1 MKMDSQ
7 IEKFNK
13 KYGNNKG
20 ADEKIQITAT
30 EIESKEFNGNAKQFK
45 VSFAPNLAYVLQKYY
60 PEYSFSNFIKII
72 PDGNNFKYET
82 RIQTDKELSQQIID
96 ELQVVDLK
104 KYPNSPNAYVY
115 DFSKYI
121 EKIDWFTNR
130 FRNDFEDQY
139 KNTFV
144 IIDHK
149 IILKNEDD
157 KKVEDLMCD
166 LLKEDKNLCFFDYE
180 SLDENE
186 KLTSKEKIVKTT
198 EKTASKRESRKI
210 GIIKWYD
217 NRVNMMG
224 CIVTNRNGR
233 ALSKKV
239 KTQDGYVVELRFN
252 ENDIQNSYIP
262 NEDDWVTFSMS
273 FTKSFCAT
281 DVKKIDCTN
290 KEDILLSLEYTGD
303 IAIIEG
309 LAKPSSR
316 GEQKTYKHHILKYV
330 FSKAPS
336 FILVESICEYLEKYP
351 NANIK
356 EWLQDN
362 IIKNK
367 FDELFLDNTEGIPTD
382 SHSPQIKR
390 IIECLAEQILFQ
402 VNIDWNK
409 ICRLFEMA
417 VDISA
422 QYETLRSHI
431 NLCVTNGQTNSI
443 TSQLK
448 RIGINGIKRIYDK
461 QITQNIETL
470 IFLREIFGNDFVS
483 LFDSN
488 TTLSDEIRCLLWLTT
503 QNDSY
508 IESIENWENFVK
520 WIETQKAE
528 LLFEFITLFLP
539 LVDLENDE
547 ILLKF
552 SIEALVKAI
561 EIADNNTQVQIVRM
575 FPESLRLEMV
585 VKHFENTELYDVIIG
600 ELWDKQKSEVSYL
613 VFDLESDGNAIR
625 EFAFHIEGNT
635 RNYSGEEQLNS
646 LKRNLNKAQIVV
658 GHNIKQWDLPILEK
672 KEITTKAFVWDTL
685 EIEILLNPCRY
696 AYSLCAKHN
705 AKEDT
710 EQTNRLFWN
719 QLFRLSQ
726 NKELCNELQNFLP
739 ESLNSILLALQKP
752 YFEIF
757 FTDSANNDEQFFQ
770 ELRPLSND
778 LKMHLNSISELPK
791 KERAL
796 VIAPKSLWSRIA
808 QEVNMQFPA
817 STDPQF
823 LNIDKSKIENLP
835 ADNIFLKTY
844 LSRFCDV
851 SQTPISAN
859 IPKYLLADNGSA
871 NKVTITNNIL
881 EEICSESKSNV
892 DCIDVD
898 LFENKDIRKNKYK
911 HIYIIGTEVY
921 DRVNK
926 TQLGKFTFADL
937 IQCKSKLPL
946 QMAST
951 NYALLRDDE
960 LKKLGLEKSEYAV
973 NVWVEREIEGNFV
986 AYQNYEYGKFRS
998 VFLAHF
1004 ENVTPTYIE
1013 WNIESNNSYSN
1024 LSLACTKDN
1033 RQFKSS
1039 EQRVMAN
1046 STNRCKYWAY
1056 QWQLLDKVH
1065 SQNVELPIIYVVN
1078 DLNEQE
1084 ALCNYARL
1092 KGYFVPS
1099 EGTSFRK
1106 IEYIGSHS
1114 NGLIIISKQQF
1125 IDEVGSFRTDKPFCF
1140 VWDNMDIDRYLLV
1153 WNNLPFK
1160 DDQIKDNE
1168 DEIDSENRLQV
1179 TAQQCIE
1186 GAMPIF
1192 QHYCSLALA
1201 NNKQSKF
1208 YILDPYFDDYNIL
1221 SKEAFVLWENEEAYN
1236 FTIDR
1241 AKDCFVDSTITESEI
1256 ETTTAIDMIRDAFI
1270 DGHELHDYQKD
1281 VLPKILN
1288 RESDYIISIPT
1299 GGGKS
1304 VLFQGPAIYRAG
1316 YSHKLSLVI
1325 SPLKALMQDQV
1336 EGLHEKGFLTNVDYL
1351 SGDRSMI
1358 ETQQI
1363 YRRIRSGELALLYI
1377 TPERFRVR
1385 SFINLLYQRMEK
1397 DGGLEYIVFDE
1408 AHCVSQWGMDFRP
1421 DYRNAILKCIEF
1433 KDRFDIRILL
1443 FSATITAQVENDLK
1457 FFVSDAERIG
1467 QNSDDYNP
1475 IRQHIGVN
1483 FQFSPHEDE
1492 ARLENIVSYI
1502 EENNIDFTKSCLL
1515 IFCRTRYECED
1526 IAEELNKR
1534 LEKYNGHI
1542 EFYHAGLETEAR
1554 NEVYERMSPDFAER
1568 EHKIYI
1574 LCTTKA
1580 FGMGMDIPNIHFLI
1594 HRSPPSV
1601 LEDYLQE
1608 VGRAGRNMKMY
1619 EDVFKDGKQ
1628 IPAMCIV
1635 SGEDF
1640 KKLKELLIKSQL
1652 SWSNLTEAKN
1662 AIITFIQRFQ
1672 TIEATKE
1679 KPIVVPYTVWKKD
1692 SEDMENDVP
1701 SRLAFYWL
1709 EHIEHFRFGY
1719 QMPAYFDLELLS
1731 KNYRGYNSTLKIAL
1745 QHLTEKIE
1753 NVNVPTLVSIQDI
1766 RNTLHLSVSAI
1777 INSLLSLS
1785 QQNILKVN
1793 DTMRCKFTN
1802 RRFCEAM
1809 YMVQK
1814 QQNHFALHLAFEGL
1828 RSILKD
1834 CKFNKERII
1843 DQTEFD
1849 EICKHLLDDVNY
1861 GTIKEEKQKKDG
1873 TKEVIEYMPWKEI
1886 VPRIPKGAVTKAET
1900 FKKDI
1905 VTRIGRKMFGI
1916 LHYIPKVKYRVQVAP
1931 DKTAQR
1937 IIEIRDNNWRNCLN
1951 ELEQSCLGW
1960 LNFVSEHD
1968 GPFAWAEAI
1977 QEMHLV
1983 EKGYSYFNDMLSILK
1998 LLSYIEYTPIM
2009 KTGVEVYATDS
2020 TENAIGEGLEE
2031 NTLMYDFRKEFDDYE
2046 RVKKVR
2052 LVAIN
2057 IFSLLQE
2064 SEQKNNFIKRYFQ
2077 CRSYEEYLQLAGDF
2091 APENSEILG
2100 EFSEEALKIE
2110 EEKMKGNKEQWDIYM
2125 QPLTSHINVLAGP
2138 GSGKTHVLTLRCA
2151 RMIYREH
2158 INPDHILVLAYNRAV
2173 VIELRNRIDALFSKL
2188 GMSRIGHQLHIF
2200 TFHALAKRCMGNR
2213 LDNVDTERWEGAFL
2227 NYLHNNTMEF
2237 KTLFPQIKYVLVDE
2251 FQDITQT
2258 RLDSL
2263 MRINAMFP
2271 ESKFFTIGDIN
2282 QSIYGFDRVPREQ
2295 RDHLT
2300 PEQYAQKLSPQ
2311 PYYDRLKKII
2321 QPIELQMFT
2330 NYRSYQ
2336 KILDMASVFV
2346 PDGYTLPTSDKSLM
2360 EHEPQT
2366 EYTFITDNI
2375 ANPRQSWFSELHTLI
2390 KRAKDE
2396 NEAQDKYRQIKTIA
2410 VFFRTNN
2417 EVYRGYSK
2425 IKQIVSNDVRIRIQG
2440 ASACEL
2446 WRERE
2451 VYFLIQM
2458 LYSQPNTIIEQSNDK
2473 TLKEIKEFL
2482 TKKMQESTVWD
2493 GFLLD
2498 VTYTLVINY
2507 MESIRSDVFSHTY
2520 QELADYIKD
2529 IAGRDDGGQV
2539 YKIYDKYKR
2548 ERILQDDKLTI
2559 VLTTM
2564 HKVKGLEFD
2573 AVIITPSFANL
2584 PLSNRREGGLLADDL
2599 ADMEEERRLLFVAY
2613 TRAKKY
2619 LHVYKGQREI
2629 AIEKKQRYAFENS
2642 ARLGYSEKEAKLENY
2657 NIGYNAGFNFQANAS
2672 IAANVRKNDPVIIK
2686 REDKTTIA
2694 GKAFSVYNIMHNG
2707 NIIGQLSNSSQL
2719 RQSMEQNGVT
2729 QLSDL
2734 FVSEVFVWEYVDSKN
2749 SDARNN
2755 TNYSQNWC
2763 EQARQKGYIYIVN
2776 IAGFGK
2782 Q

>member
-1 MKMDSQ
+1 MDSQ
-7 IEKFNK
+7 IEKFNN
-13 KYGNNKG
+13 KYANNKG
-20 ADEKIQITAT
+20 ADEKIQNAAI
-30 EIESKEFNGNAKQFK
+30 EIEGKEHNGNAKQFK

-60 PEYSFSNFIKII
+60 PKYSFSNFIKII

-104 KYPNSPNAYVY
+104 KHLNFPNTYVY
-115 DFSKYI
+115 DFPKYI

-130 FRNDFEDQY
+130 FRNDFEEQY
-139 KNTFV
+139 KNKFV

-149 IILKNEDD
+149 IIIKNEED
-157 KKVEDLMCD
+157 KKVEDLICD
-166 LLKEDKNLCFFDYE
+166 ILKEERSLCFFDYE
-180 SLDENE
+180 SFDTDN
-186 KLTSKEKIVKTT
+186 KLTPKENFVKITETPPSKK
-198 EKTASKRESRKI
+198 ESREI

-217 NRVNMMG
+217 DYRNMMG

-233 ALSKKV
+233 VLSKRV

-252 ENDIQNSYIP
+252 ESDIQNSYIP
-262 NEDDWVTFSMS
+262 NDDDWVTFSFS
-273 FTKSFCAT
+273 STKDFCAT
-281 DVKKIDCTN
+281 KVKELDCTN
-290 KEDILLSLEYTGD
+290 KEDILLSLEYTGE
-303 IAIIEG
+303 IAKIEG
-309 LAKPSSR
+309 LAKPSNR
-316 GEQKTYKHHILKYV
+316 GEQKSYKHHILKYV

-336 FILVESICEYLEKYP
+336 SILFESICEYLEKCP
-351 NANIK
+351 NTNIK

-362 IIKNK
+362 VIKNK
-367 FDELFLDNTEGIPTD
+367 FEELFLYNSEGIPTD
-382 SHSPQIKR
+382 SPSPQIKK
-390 IIECLAEQILFQ
+390 IVECLAEQILFQ
-402 VNIDWNK
+402 ENIDWNI

-431 NLCVTNGQTNSI
+431 NLCSTNGQTDSI
-443 TSQLK
+443 TPQLQ
-448 RIGINGIKRIYDK
+448 RIGINGIKHIYDK

-483 LFDSN
+483 LFDGN
-488 TTLSDEIRCLLWLTT
+488 ATLSDEIRCLLWLTT

-508 IESIENWENFVK
+508 IESIENWDNFVK
-520 WIETQKAE
+520 WIETQKTE

-539 LVDLENDE
+539 LIDVENDE
-547 ILLKF
+547 ILPKF
-552 SIEALVKAI
+552 SIEALAKAI
-561 EIADNNTQVQIVRM
+561 VTADSNTQVQIVRM

-585 VKHFENTELYDVIIG
+585 VKHFENTELYNIIIG

-613 VFDLESDGNAIR
+613 VFDLESDGDAIR
-625 EFAFHIEGNT
+625 EFAFHTEGNT
-635 RNYSGEEQLNS
+635 RDYSGEEQLNS
-646 LKRNLNKAQIVV
+646 LKRNLNKAKIVV
-658 GHNIKQWDLPILEK
+658 GHNIKQWDLTILEK

-719 QLFRLSQ
+719 QLFRLSR
-726 NKELCNELQNFLP
+726 NKDLCDELQNFLP
-739 ESLNSILLALQKP
+739 DSLNSTLLALQKS
-752 YFEIF
+752 YFERF

-770 ELRPLSND
+770 ELRPLSNE
-778 LKMHLNSISELPK
+778 LQIQLNGISELPK

-796 VIAPKSLWSRIA
+796 VIAPKNLWSRIA
-808 QEVNMQFPA
+808 QEVNIQFPT
-817 STDPQF
+817 STDAQF
-823 LNIDKSKIENLP
+823 LTVDKSKIENLS
-835 ADNIFLKTY
+835 ADKIFLKTY

-859 IPKYLLADNGSA
+859 IPKYLRADNGSA
-871 NKVTITNNIL
+871 NKVTITDNIL
-881 EEICSESKSNV
+881 EEICCESKSNV

-911 HIYIIGTEVY
+911 HIYIIGTEMY
-921 DRVNK
+921 DRVHK
-926 TQLGKFTFADL
+926 AQLGKFTFADL

-960 LKKLGLEKSEYAV
+960 LKKLGIKKSEYAA
-973 NVWVEREIEGNFV
+973 NVWVERQGEGDFI
-986 AYQNYEYGKFRS
+986 AYQNYEYGKYRN

-1004 ENVTPTYIE
+1004 ENVAPTYIQ
-1013 WNIESNNSYSN
+1013 WNLEGDDSDSN
-1024 LSLACTKDN
+1024 LSLACTKDS

-1084 ALCNYARL
+1084 ALCNYAHS

-1106 IEYIGSHS
+1106 IEYVGSHS

-1125 IDEVGSFRTDKPFCF
+1125 IDEIGSFRTDKPFCF

-1153 WNNLPFK
+1153 WDKLPFK
-1160 DDQIKDNE
+1160 DDQIKDSE
-1168 DEIDSENRLQV
+1168 DEVDGANRLQV

-1186 GAMPIF
+1186 GAIPIF
-1192 QHYCSLALA
+1192 RHYCSLALA
-1201 NNKQSKF
+1201 NSKQSKF

-1221 SKEAFVLWENEEAYN
+1221 SKEPFVLWENEDAYN
-1236 FTIDR
+1236 STIDK
-1241 AKDCFVDSTITESEI
+1241 AKECFVNSTIIESEI
-1256 ETTTAIDMIRDAFI
+1256 DTTTAIDMIRDAFI
-1270 DGHELHDYQKD
+1270 DGYELHDYQKD

-1351 SGDRSMI
+1351 SSDRSMI

-1397 DGGLEYIVFDE
+1397 DGGLEYIIFDE

-1421 DYRNAILKCIEF
+1421 DYRNAILKCVEF
-1433 KDRFDIRILL
+1433 KERFDTRILL

-1457 FFVSDAERIG
+1457 AFVPDAERIG
-1467 QNSDDYNP
+1467 QNPDDYNP
-1475 IRQHIGVN
+1475 VRQHIGIN
-1483 FQFSPHEDE
+1483 FQFSPHENE

-1515 IFCRTRYECED
+1515 VFCRTRHECED
-1526 IAEELNKR
+1526 TAEELNKK
-1534 LEKYNGHI
+1534 LEQYKGHI
-1542 EFYHAGLETEAR
+1542 DFYHAGLETETR
-1554 NEVYERMSPDFAER
+1554 NEVYERMSPDYAER
-1568 EHKIYI
+1568 ESKIYI

-1580 FGMGMDIPNIHFLI
+1580 FGMGMDIPNVHFLI

-1608 VGRAGRNMKMY
+1608 VGRAGRSMEMY
-1619 EDVFKDGKQ
+1619 KEVFKDGKQ

-1652 SWSNLTEAKN
+1652 SWSNLTEAKDTIVN
-1662 AIITFIQRFQ
+1662 FIKRFQ
-1672 TIEATKE
+1672 TIEAMKE
-1679 KPIVVPYTVWKKD
+1679 KPVVVPYDVWKKD
-1692 SEDMENDVP
+1692 SEDMEDDVS
-1701 SRLAFYWL
+1701 SRLAFHWL
-1709 EHIEHFRFGY
+1709 EHIGHFRFGY
-1719 QMPAYFDLELLS
+1719 QMPAFFNLKLLS
-1731 KNYRGYNSTLKIAL
+1731 KNYSGNNSTLKIVL
-1745 QHLTEKIE
+1745 QYLTEKIE
-1753 NVNVPTLVSIQDI
+1753 NINVQTLVSIQDI
-1766 RNTLHLSVSAI
+1766 RNTLHLPIPVIMNA
-1777 INSLLSLS
+1777 LLSLS

-1834 CKFNKERII
+1834 CKLNQERII
-1843 DQTEFD
+1843 DQTEFG

-1861 GTIKEEKQKKDG
+1861 GTTKEEKQKKDG
-1873 TKEVIEYMPWKEI
+1873 TKEVVEYMPWKEI
-1886 VPRIPKGAVTKAET
+1886 VPKIPKGAVTKAET

-1916 LHYIPKVKYRVQVAP
+1916 FPYLPKVKYRIQVAP

-1937 IIEIRDNNWRNCLN
+1937 IIEIRDNNWRNYLN
-1951 ELEQSCLGW
+1951 ELEQNCFEW

-1968 GPFAWAEAI
+1968 GQFAWAEAI

-2009 KTGVEVYATDS
+2009 KTGIEVYATDS
-2020 TENAIGEGLEE
+2020 TENAIEEGLEE
-2031 NTLMYDFRKEFDDYE
+2031 NTPMYDFRKEFNDYE

-2064 SEQKNNFIKRYFQ
+2064 SEQKNDFIKRYFQ

-2091 APENSEILG
+2091 APENSEILS
-2100 EFSEEALKIE
+2100 ELSEEALKIE
-2110 EEKMKGNKEQWDIYM
+2110 EEKMKDNEEQWNIYM
-2125 QPLTSHINVLAGP
+2125 QPLTSYINVLAGP

-2173 VIELRNRIDALFSKL
+2173 VIELRNRIDTLFSKL
-2188 GMSRIGHQLHIF
+2188 GMSRMGHQLHIF
-2200 TFHALAKRCMGNR
+2200 TFSALAKRCLGNR
-2213 LDNVDTERWEGAFL
+2213 LDKVDINRWEGEFL
-2227 NYLHNNTMEF
+2227 NYLRNNTQEF
-2237 KTLFPQIKYVLVDE
+2237 KMLFPQIKYVLIDE
-2251 FQDITQT
+2251 FQDITQI

-2263 MRINAMFP
+2263 LRINEIFTD
-2271 ESKFFTIGDIN
+2271 SRFFTIGDIN
-2282 QSIYGFDRVPREQ
+2282 QSIYGFDRVPKDQ
-2295 RDHLT
+2295 RNRFN
-2300 PEQYAQKLSPQ
+2300 PEQYAAMLSPQ
-2311 PYYDRLKKII
+2311 PYYDRLYQRL
-2321 QPIELQMFT
+2321 QPTELQMFT

-2336 KILDMASVFV
+2336 KILDMAKVFI
-2346 PDGYTLPTSDKSLM
+2346 PDGYTLPTSAKLLM

-2366 EYTFITDNI
+2366 EYTFITDNV
-2375 ANPRQSWFSELHTLI
+2375 ANPQQSWFSELQTLI
-2390 KRAKDE
+2390 KWANEE
-2396 NEAQDKYRQIKTIA
+2396 NETQDKYRQIKTIA

-2417 EVYRGYSK
+2417 EVYRGYSR
-2425 IKQIVSNDVRIRIQG
+2425 IKQIVFNDVRIRIQG
-2440 ASACEL
+2440 ESVCEL

-2451 VYFLIQM
+2451 VYFLIQT
-2458 LYSQPNTIIEQSNDK
+2458 LYHRPNTIIEQTNDR
-2473 TLKEIKEFL
+2473 TLKEIKDFL
-2482 TKKMQESTVWD
+2482 SKKMQESTAWD
-2493 GFLLD
+2493 SFLLD
-2498 VTYTLVINY
+2498 VAYTLVINY
-2507 MESIRSDVFSHTY
+2507 MESIRSDVSSHTWK
-2520 QELADYIKD
+2520 ELADYVKD
-2529 IAGRDDGGQV
+2529 VAGRDDGGQV
-2539 YKIYDKYKR
+2539 YKIYDKHKR

-2584 PLSNRREGGLLADDL
+2584 PLSNRREGELLADDL
-2599 ADMEEERRLLFVAY
+2599 ADIEEERRLLFVAY

-2619 LHVYKGQREI
+2619 LHIYKEQREM
-2629 AIEKKQRYAFENS
+2629 ALENNQRYTFGNTAQ
-2642 ARLGYSEKEAKLENY
+2642 LGYSEKEAKLENY
-2657 NIGYNAGFNFQANAS
+2657 NIGYNAGYNFSENAS
-2672 IAANVRKNDPVIIK
+2672 IAANVRKNDPVIIR
-2686 REDKTTIA
+2686 REDKTTTT
-2694 GKAFSVYNIMHNG
+2694 GKAFSVYNIVHNG
-2707 NIIGQLSNSSQL
+2707 SIIGQLSNSSQL
-2719 RQSMEQNGVT
+2719 KQSMEQNSVT

-2734 FVSEVFVWEYVDSKN
+2734 FVSEVLVWEYVDSQN

-2763 EQARQKGYIYIVN
+2763 EQARLQGYIYIVN

-2782 Q
+2782 K